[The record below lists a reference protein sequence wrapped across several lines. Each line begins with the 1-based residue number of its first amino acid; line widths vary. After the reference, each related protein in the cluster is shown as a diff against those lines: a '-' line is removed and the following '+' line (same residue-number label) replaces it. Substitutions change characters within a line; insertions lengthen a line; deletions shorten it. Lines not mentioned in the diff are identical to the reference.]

1 MHATACTR
9 CSRRAGGYTL
19 FEVLVSFFVITL
31 LIGSILVPLATQ
43 VGERQ
48 VSDTEKALAEIKEA
62 LMVFA
67 VANGYLPCPDKNAGV
82 AGAGTANDGIEDV
95 DAAGACVATSQGNLP
110 WVTLGVGAADVWGNR
125 FRYQVSPA
133 FAQRAPGAVFN
144 LFSAATISVCR
155 TSGCPAGSQL
165 TGTSPEGAAAI
176 ILSLGRNGFGAIS
189 AATGNANPA
198 PASAD
203 ENENVSGP
211 TTFVSRTRTP
221 AGSTAGE
228 FDDVVVWIS
237 KYALFSRMVA
247 AGKLP

>member
-1 MHATACTR
+1 M
-9 CSRRAGGYTL
+9 
-19 FEVLVSFFVITL
+19 LVALVVISL
-31 LIGSILVPLATQ
+31 LVGSILAPLVTQ
-43 VGERQ
+43 VEERQ
-48 VSDTEKALAEIKEA
+48 VSDTEKTLAEIREA
-62 LMVFA
+62 LMMFA

-82 AGAGTANDGIEDV
+82 GGAGTANDGIEDV
-95 DAAGACVATSQGNLP
+95 DAAGACVATNQGNLP
-110 WVTLGVGAADVWGNR
+110 WVTLGGGAADVWGNR

-155 TSGCPAGSQL
+155 TSGCPAGTQL

-176 ILSLGRNGFGAIS
+176 ILSLGRNGYSAIN
-189 AATGNANPA
+189 ATTGTANPA

-211 TTFVSRTRTP
+211 STFVSRTRSP
-221 AGSTAGE
+221 VGSPAGE
-228 FDDVVVWIS
+228 FDDVVTWIS